1 MVLGVL
7 GVLDRTDCWLG
18 FRVWG
23 LPRRLLSVDELLAES
38 RRAQHA
44 LPPKHM
50 AVPPHTTWQRH
61 LTWQPIRHGTS
72 YIRALSSELCCDYTQ
87 RSLARDSRGRD
98 E

>member
-44 LPPKHM
+44 LPPKHGRAAAYDM
-50 AVPPHTTWQRH
+50 AAAPDMAAHTAWH
-61 LTWQPIRHGTS
+61 LVHSGT
-72 YIRALSSELCCDYTQ
+72 IF
-87 RSLARDSRGRD
+87 
-98 E
+98 